1 MLVEGAGISMT
12 KLRRSVLVTLVLAA
26 TLFAVLGAETAEAA
40 RARNRVGDSSKS
52 PVRRVLGP
60 CTNGEPDNG
69 NNGSPLPKATSP
81 TVVGPA
87 GTSWFLGQ
95 WFQLTWKLESRR
107 HTRTR

>member
-1 MLVEGAGISMT
+1 MT
-12 KLRRSVLVTLVLAA
+12 KLRRSLLVTLVLAA
-26 TLFAVLGAETAEAA
+26 TVLAVLGVETAEAA
-40 RARNRVGDSSKS
+40 RARDRAADSAKS

-69 NNGSPLPKATSP
+69 NNGAPIPKVTSP

-95 WFQLTWKLESRR
+95 WFQLTWKLEGKR
-107 HTRTR
+107 HTHAR